1 MIVSAILGGIGNQ
14 MFQYS
19 AGRALALSRNEPLL
33 VDLSG
38 FDGYGLH
45 QGYELQRVFALEVK
59 PAEREQIQDL
69 FGWRSNSLVLK
80 LLKRRGFAKLRGHH
94 LAIEPHF
101 NYWHDLASLGTP
113 LYMMGYWQSARYI
126 GSHEAQIRDD
136 FRFRNPL
143 QGRNAELASEMESS
157 ASVSLHIRRG
167 DYVTHKATTKIMELC
182 SLDYYREAVRHISS
196 RVHDPVFFVFSDDM
210 EWAKKSLNFHP
221 NFVFVE
227 QNTGLESY
235 RDMQLMSACRNHII
249 ANSSFSWWGAWL
261 NPKPDKLVIAPR
273 RWFRNG
279 MNDSDLIPVQWI
291 RL

>member
-19 AGRALALSRNEPLL
+19 AGRALALSRNEQLL
-33 VDLSG
+33 VDLNG

-45 QGYELQRVFALEVK
+45 QGYELQRVFELEVK
-59 PAEREQIQDL
+59 SAEREQIKEVL
-69 FGWRSNSLVLK
+69 GWRSNSVLLK
-80 LLKRRGFAKLRGHH
+80 VLKRRVFANLRGRH

-101 NYWHDLASLGTP
+101 NFWPELASMGSP

-126 GSHEAQIRDD
+126 GMYEGQIRED
-136 FRFRNPL
+136 FRFRHPL
-143 QGRNAELASEMESS
+143 RGRNAELASAM
-157 ASVSLHIRRG
+157 ANGVSVSLHIRRG

-182 SLDYYREAVRHISS
+182 SMEYYREAVKHMVS
-196 RVHDPVFFVFSDDM
+196 HLQDPVFFVFSDEI
-210 EWAKKSLNFHP
+210 EWAKQSLDFYP

-235 RDMQLMSACRNHII
+235 RDMQLMSSCQHHII

-261 NPKPDKLVIAPR
+261 NPNPDKLVIAPR

-279 MNDSDLIPVQWI
+279 MDDSDLIPTQWI